1 MRIARL
7 SIFML
12 LAALTLLTGLTV
24 LTGLA
29 GLTGLTGGA
38 TGVAFARDEQPAAN
52 FRSLS
57 GAVTL
62 ERAGS
67 LIRPAPGDPLLVGD
81 ILRTGPDGKA
91 GVSFQDGS
99 RIAVGPG
106 SELTVQS
113 YRFVPLEKDYDFDV
127 YMQRG
132 EAAYSSGR
140 LAKLAPEAVRF
151 RTPQAAVGV
160 RGTRFLIRAE

>member
-7 SIFML
+7 SIFMV
-12 LAALTLLTGLTV
+12 LAALTV
-24 LTGLA
+24 LT

-38 TGVAFARDEQPAAN
+38 TGVAFAREEQPAAN

-57 GAVTL
+57 GTVTL

-67 LIRPAPGDPLLVGD
+67 LVRPAPGDPLLVGD

-91 GVSFQDGS
+91 GVSFQDGT

-113 YRFVPLEKDYDFDV
+113 YRFVPLEKGYDFDV

>member
-1 MRIARL
+1 MRITRLPARVPL
-7 SIFML
+7 ALPAL
-12 LAALTLLTGLTV
+12 LVLLTLGLVPCASVTW
-24 LTGLA
+24 A
-29 GLTGLTGGA
+29 
-38 TGVAFARDEQPAAN
+38 DPPAAN
-52 FRSLS
+52 FRSVS
-57 GAVTL
+57 GAVTV

-67 LIRPAPGDPLLVGD
+67 STAPAPGDPLLVGD

-91 GVSFQDGS
+91 GVSFQDGT

>member
-12 LAALTLLTGLTV
+12 LAALTLLTM
-24 LTGLA
+24 
-29 GLTGLTGGA
+29 LTGLTGGA

-67 LIRPAPGDPLLVGD
+67 LVRPTPGDPLLVGD

>member
-1 MRIARL
+1 MRITCPIVPVPLA
-7 SIFML
+7 L
-12 LAALTLLTGLTV
+12 LALLTLV
-24 LTGLA
+24 LVLCASVTWA
-29 GLTGLTGGA
+29 EA
-38 TGVAFARDEQPAAN
+38 PVAN
-52 FRSLS
+52 FRTVS
-57 GAVTL
+57 GAVTVV
-62 ERAGS
+62 RGATS
-67 LIRPAPGDPLLVGD
+67 SVPAPGDPLLVGD
-81 ILRTGPDGKA
+81 VLRTGPDGKA
-91 GVSFQDGS
+91 GVSFQDGT

-140 LAKLAPEAVRF
+140 LARLAPEAVKF

>member
-1 MRIARL
+1 MRIVRL

-12 LAALTLLTGLTV
+12 LAALTMLTGLTV

-29 GLTGLTGGA
+29 GLTGGA

-57 GAVTL
+57 GTVTL

-67 LIRPAPGDPLLVGD
+67 LVRPAPGDPLLVGD

>member
-1 MRIARL
+1 MRIIRL
-7 SIFML
+7 PVRVPLALPTL
-12 LAALTLLTGLTV
+12 LASLTLV
-24 LTGLA
+24 LVL
-29 GLTGLTGGA
+29 GA
-38 TGVAFARDEQPAAN
+38 SVTWAEAPAAN
-52 FRSLS
+52 FRSVS
-57 GAVTL
+57 GTVSV
-62 ERAGS
+62 ERAGAS
-67 LIRPAPGDPLLVGD
+67 SVPAPGDPLLVGD

>member
-1 MRIARL
+1 MRTTRL
-7 SIFML
+7 MVHVPLAL
-12 LAALTLLTGLTV
+12 LALLALGLV
-24 LTGLA
+24 LCDSVTRA
-29 GLTGLTGGA
+29 EA
-38 TGVAFARDEQPAAN
+38 PAAN
-52 FRSLS
+52 FRAVS
-57 GAVTL
+57 GAVAV

-67 LIRPAPGDPLLVGD
+67 SSVPAPGDPLLVGD

-91 GVSFQDGS
+91 GVSFQDGT

-106 SELTVQS
+106 SELKVQS

-132 EAAYSSGR
+132 EVAYSSGR
-140 LAKLAPEAVRF
+140 LARLAPEAVKF

>member
-1 MRIARL
+1 MRITRLFACVPLARL
-7 SIFML
+7 
-12 LAALTLLTGLTV
+12 ALLTVALV
-24 LTGLA
+24 LCASVTRA
-29 GLTGLTGGA
+29 EA
-38 TGVAFARDEQPAAN
+38 PAAN
-52 FRSLS
+52 FRTVS
-57 GAVTL
+57 GAVTVQ
-62 ERAGS
+62 RGAATS
-67 LIRPAPGDPLLVGD
+67 IPAPGDPLLVGD

-91 GVSFQDGS
+91 GVSFQDGT

-140 LAKLAPEAVRF
+140 LAKLAPEAVKV

>member
-7 SIFML
+7 IVPVPLARQGL
-12 LAALTLLTGLTV
+12 LALLTLGLV
-24 LTGLA
+24 LC
-29 GLTGLTGGA
+29 A
-38 TGVAFARDEQPAAN
+38 TATRAEEPAAN
-52 FRSLS
+52 FRSVS
-57 GAVTL
+57 GAVTV
-62 ERAGS
+62 ERTGAS
-67 LIRPAPGDPLLVGD
+67 SVPAPGDPLLVGD
-81 ILRTGPDGKA
+81 ILRTGADGKA
-91 GVSFQDGS
+91 GVSFQDGT

-106 SELTVQS
+106 SELKVQS
-113 YRFVPLEKDYDFDV
+113 YRFVPLEKDYAFDV

-140 LAKLAPEAVRF
+140 LAKLAPDAVRF

>member
-1 MRIARL
+1 MRITRL
-7 SIFML
+7 LVGSPPAL
-12 LAALTLLTGLTV
+12 LALVLVLNLVPGLV
-24 LTGLA
+24 LRASVTWA
-29 GLTGLTGGA
+29 ET
-38 TGVAFARDEQPAAN
+38 PAAN
-52 FRSLS
+52 FRSVS
-57 GAVTL
+57 GAVTV

-67 LIRPAPGDPLLVGD
+67 LIRPAPGDPLHVGD

-99 RIAVGPG
+99 RIAVGPD